1 MRCADCAEGKRI
13 TSRKVLCIAYGMI
26 LPESHECGRPAA
38 REKEKAADGGTPAD
52 LPEAEERNNYA
63 EQV

>member
-38 REKEKAADGGTPAD
+38 REKEDPPVLPTPEEMIGGQQDEPQI
-52 LPEAEERNNYA
+52 L
-63 EQV
+63 